1 MRPLGGL
8 VGANILAQG
17 IAAGG
22 AIAVA
27 RLYGPAAVGGAAVI
41 FGVAGVAS
49 IVITLRIDSILPFVS
64 DGRDSASLVR
74 LMALNSVVGS
84 AVLGA
89 FGLLPWWG
97 DRFGAGPLLALASL
111 GMSLQALYLAVLT
124 RQRDYRLM
132 AGRTVLV
139 SGGIVVLQLASSM
152 FQAGV
157 TALVLSDAVA
167 RASAG
172 LSIRR
177 ALRTSVGGGSI
188 AYGNIASLLRKYLPQ
203 VAWLV
208 PSSLLDALG
217 TQLPLIL
224 VSWVYGPGNA
234 GLYALSARFLS
245 VPVALIGTAAGN
257 YLRGEFSVG
266 SRRSA
271 SERLRLYRQ
280 VQRLLVV
287 LATLMVVGV
296 VLIAPWIIDSLLG
309 PQWEGAKE
317 IVSVL
322 ALGAAVNLLWNPVSA
337 LLIARGRERLFF
349 SVIAVRLSLVLLGA
363 ATAQAVDGGILLA
376 VALMTGGQALAEMGG
391 VLIVRSGLRSWLGLS
406 D

>member
-1 MRPLGGL
+1 MIL
-8 VGANILAQG
+8 VG
-17 IAAGG
+17 
-22 AIAVA
+22 
-27 RLYGPAAVGGAAVI
+27 
-41 FGVAGVAS
+41 
-49 IVITLRIDSILPFVS
+49 
-64 DGRDSASLVR
+64 
-74 LMALNSVVGS
+74 
-84 AVLGA
+84 
-89 FGLLPWWG
+89 
-97 DRFGAGPLLALASL
+97 
-111 GMSLQALYLAVLT
+111 
-124 RQRDYRLM
+124 
-132 AGRTVLV
+132 
-139 SGGIVVLQLASSM
+139 
-152 FQAGV
+152 
-157 TALVLSDAVA
+157 
-167 RASAG
+167 
-172 LSIRR
+172 
-177 ALRTSVGGGSI
+177 
-188 AYGNIASLLRKYLPQ
+188 
-203 VAWLV
+203 
-208 PSSLLDALG
+208 
-217 TQLPLIL
+217 
-224 VSWVYGPGNA
+224 WVYGPGNA